1 MKIYCLPI
9 LAGWLAG
16 CLGAVC
22 HGLGGDFHY
31 YLDRSK

>member
-1 MKIYCLPI
+1 LDPADW
-9 LAGWLAG
+9 LAGW
-16 CLGAVC
+16 LGAVC